1 MLVAFSKSVENHYS
15 KYLLVDCLK
24 KRTKQISAFEALAS
38 CTYYNKACKQRPGY
52 SLIWKAGKNFT
63 Y

>member
-24 KRTKQISAFEALAS
+24 KRTKQISAFEASAS

-52 SLIWKAGKNFT
+52 SLI
-63 Y
+63 